1 MKQEK
6 YSSQNLFSDAH
17 VRKLRARYEQIK
29 NQISQLDWVTQGS
42 VTANKPGS
50 WRWTR
55 KVKAKTVTVT
65 LSNQQ
70 AELFRDAITNY
81 RTLENL
87 VREMRQI
94 SQKVLL
100 LSIPG
105 PKRQKP
111 LSLS

>member
-6 YSSQNLFSDAH
+6 SSSENLSSAH
-17 VRKLRARYEQIK
+17 IRKLRARYERIKYQIT
-29 NQISQLDWVTQGS
+29 QLDWVSQGS
-42 VTANKPGS
+42 VTANNPGS

-70 AELFRDAITNY
+70 AELFKDAISNY